1 MATTSVLL
9 REDIDTLGGRGEIV
23 KVKAGYARNYLL
35 PQGLASL
42 ATKGNIK
49 QIENERTAL
58 LKKAAVEKST
68 AEAQATQMGDIS
80 LTFARK
86 VGETGHLFG
95 SVTSMDI
102 VEALKEKGYEIDRR
116 RVTLKDN
123 IKETGEFTVPVKLH
137 REVTIDVPVKVTDE
151 EGNIIETE
159 ERKQEKAERAAQAEA
174 DKAEAERK
182 AKVEAETAQST
193 QTADVS
199 DDEGDE
205 E

>member
-1 MATTSVLL
+1 MATTKVLL
-9 REDIDTLGGRGEIV
+9 REDIETLGGRGEIV
-23 KVKAGYARNYLL
+23 KVRAGYARNYLL
-35 PQGLASL
+35 PQGMASL
-42 ATKGNIK
+42 ATKGNLK

-58 LKKAAVEKST
+58 LKKAAVERST
-68 AEAQATQMGDIS
+68 AEAQAAQMGDIS

-116 RVTLKDN
+116 RVSLKDV

-159 ERKQEKAERAAQAEA
+159 EAKKEKA
-174 DKAEAERK
+174 DKAAIAAADKAAEAKAAEAE
-182 AKVEAETAQST
+182 ASEPEETVE
-193 QTADVS
+193 DS
-199 DDEGDE
+199 DDETDD
-205 E
+205 